1 MQKTPSALSQFLRR
15 FPVETYVIFV
25 VGVVVCIAIQ
35 VIDTL
40 TGRWQIGI
48 DPRSVLMG
56 PMAGGPLLR
65 YATIGIFAYGG
76 ILMLRYFLFPP
87 EGTGGGI
94 RRAQSDAHFFWVALS
109 ACYWFFVASALVF
122 GAAAIFNVL
131 FREFS
136 YQQMAVASDLMMH
149 WDHILFGIYPPFYLH
164 TLELPWIL
172 QLAMTYAYAY
182 LPSMFAVLLGLLFC
196 TKPRL
201 FRACLLSLT
210 IATYLSLPF
219 WIMFPAIP
227 PTEAYQLNL
236 LKREIAPDIV
246 SAVAGMD
253 INPAI
258 VTMLGDI
265 ERMWFDPTG
274 KSFSVSS
281 FPSTHIIWAVIF
293 LYATFR
299 IRWWLGLLYLPFF
312 VANFF
317 ATMFL
322 LEHYAVDALFGIILG
337 AIIIWLSE
345 MLLRFENYYFTD
357 TYHLL
362 SIFSAMRFPP
372 QKSLPKD
379 ILSDSRLS

>member
-1 MQKTPSALSQFLRR
+1 MQKTPSALSQFLRTL
-15 FPVETYVIFV
+15 PIETYVIFAL
-25 VGVVVCIAIQ
+25 GALISITIE

-56 PMAGGPLLR
+56 PMAGGTLFR

-76 ILMLRYFLFPP
+76 ILMLRYFLLPKP
-87 EGTGGGI
+87 NTERGLE
-94 RRAQSDAHFFWVALS
+94 RARSDKNFFWVGLS
-109 ACYWFFVASALVF
+109 ACYWFLVGSALVF

-136 YQQMAVASDLMMH
+136 YPQMAEASNLMMH
-149 WDHILFGIYPPFYLH
+149 WDRMLFHVYPPFYLH
-164 TLELPWIL
+164 TLHLPWIL

-201 FRACLLSLT
+201 FRLSLLSLT

-219 WIMFPAIP
+219 WIMFPAISP
-227 PTEAYQLNL
+227 SEVYRLDH
-236 LKREIAPDIV
+236 LKQGIAPDIV
-246 SAVAGMD
+246 SAVEGMD

-265 ERMWFDPTG
+265 ERMWFDPAG

-281 FPSTHIIWAVIF
+281 FPSTHVIWAVIF

-312 VANFF
+312 IANFF

-322 LEHYAVDALFGIILG
+322 LEHYAVDALFGIVIG
-337 AIIIWLSE
+337 AVIIWLSE
-345 MLLRFENYYFTD
+345 MLLRFEHYYFTD

-362 SIFSAMRFPP
+362 SIFPAMRFPP
-372 QKSLPKD
+372 QGASKNSRG
-379 ILSDSRLS
+379 SRLSS